1 MLLLV
6 LDLFPLGVLG
16 CCCWCPPRGVV
27 GVGGNAAATAI
38 LEAANFRLASESD
51 ARSLVFVG
59 VLVAVLVDG
68 ADNVAADAAAEAAA
82 TDLAPPPLLL
92 QSMVVTTLAVF
103 LFSALAASSLSPSVG
118 RGLVVSHLVP
128 LPMPTAV
135 VVPTA
140 LPSCFL
146 FWYRATI
153 LARMARSRSVNLV
166 VMILSYQIILSFI
179 SLLLEVGRVSIQ
191 LNCNAVA

>member
-1 MLLLV
+1 MLLLE

-68 ADNVAADAAAEAAA
+68 ADIDVNVAADAPAEAAA

-118 RGLVVSHLVP
+118 IGLLVSHLVP

-166 VMILSYQIILSFI
+166 VMILSYKIILS
-179 SLLLEVGRVSIQ
+179 LYH
-191 LNCNAVA
+191 CC